1 MVGKDMASSKV
12 EEIGK
17 ELILM
22 KMKSKGSVT
31 MISKLTFIIST
42 VTTYVVQ
49 VTTEITSVQSQIV
62 YSTTTPLITF
72 EEAQKQIAFL
82 TSSQEAF
89 SSVSTAITTSMASTD
104 KTATNSALTFFSD
117 SQTFFITIST
127 LTVETL
133 KTGSN
138 TVITTLSEKLVTA
151 STGGVSPSSGKFKLI
166 FETIIQSITIFVSI
180 IQIQIDVLKS
190 VGPGAEVVLPG
201 STTPGSTTQN
211 PECLSLLE
219 SFRTLKENEIAVG
232 QTVAIIEMI
241 SNNTEFSTFEPS
253 MCDSYL
259 GSGYGGDFGGG
270 MGSGPPGPKGVP
282 CGSDTP
288 KKTSIILKIVKGLKT
303 GLVDIEET
311 STFSTAQTIVEA
323 VFKFKF
329 ETFSSSDLA
338 TLSADSD
345 DLKTIFE
352 SIKAQQIMG
361 SKKIEDSGCTTEDY
375 YDAISIPPCEPSQL
389 PLKEELLMK
398 LEGIFS
404 NLEAAESTIEAVEAV
419 IKGGT
424 TNPTVTVDNFIVI
437 LDSLTAVLDL
447 YNPCELFK
455 LVIQQIS
462 SLLVVFSKTTFDATA
477 TQIIYLQNILI
488 ILIQIIL
495 DIIVQINIIQS
506 QLSEITGS
514 TVDPSSLIIFTI
526 GPDGQIGPGEEAT
539 PMPAVLLPREEEA
552 KIEEA
557 ISELKIAI
565 TNIEIIIQM
574 IILIIDGTFTIDV
587 SSEYS
592 CDDFFGI
599 VMEFLTLLIRGQF
612 GEELEAAANKVI
624 AVSSLSSACGSVTI
638 SYFKIVLL
646 ALIEINVNVI
656 GALTVIVQRL
666 IISRGL
672 IVTID
677 LENLYL
683 LSFEEQTETLELSLR
698 QLREGCAMADE
709 VSIGLELFLETV
721 ACGPDAEDSK
731 EMGNVIKKITDLTKL
746 MAFDIED
753 KGIINLAIEIQTLLS
768 TLTGTT
774 VNGKQCKSI
783 EVLIIIIQNT
793 VMTFVSQITILEQKN
808 LQIGG
813 ELKFTISLP
822 PVEDKEDFK
831 RLEER
836 NEAQLRGLMRC
847 GDFTERSI
855 QQSFEVFEFEPSF
868 DNPSC
873 NGKEVLK
880 KAQRVTAMCSSEVL
894 PIDDVAENTKDLARC
909 SSSLSRPL
917 NEREVSSLEF
927 ILMSC
932 GSFAVT
938 FSSQITIVQQK
949 LTVLS
954 AQTVTAADLFLEFIG
969 RDGSLYPALPLDIG
983 NGDPALVPV
992 NEIEIPDD
1000 EPWFKVGRELF
1011 LVKQW
1016 TEFRFAF
1023 STMQIVL
1030 KSISSVLD
1038 IFGALEESAY
1048 FCSGPEFLMKVSS
1061 YFTMIGQGL
1070 FTSDLLYD
1078 ATFDIIKCA
1087 SQVNMEVSYRIILLL
1102 DSITIGVRSFQM
1114 ACGAEFIIIQQKLI
1128 QIVTIPVTSLQIEG
1142 TEFNEEGEVIM
1153 FSMGSEQTTGDIS
1166 IVDERIWILRDTLKM
1181 LQTVMVCIDAG
1192 IRNDFTGLE
1201 VTKLVKPSKFL
1212 MELNSIILSISID
1225 MTGIDIEAFERFI
1238 SFELEF
1244 EPSGRQLETLEGI
1257 KSTIFSY
1264 CSMLAAEVTQ
1274 SQSTKQDISNKTITE
1289 TDVTVLEKKSEDVKL
1304 QIKTYDNVLESIST
1318 LVDTCRRESPVP
1330 AADFFNRVFGFYI
1343 MMVSEDN
1350 MPNEELNQFSTAL
1363 TSFQGSGIRCI
1374 TGSFEIVFVIV
1385 RIAITIYIEIST
1397 LVLTCI
1403 NTAIFDITGQCPTGY
1418 ELGDWNT
1425 GEGECCCD
1433 PNDQPEEPSYE
1444 LEEPFLI
1451 PPTYEEPV
1459 LIDGEEPYLINGE
1472 EPVLIPGE
1480 EPVPIPMMEE
1490 PYPLFLMEEPV
1501 PINGNDSGYG
1511 EEPIP
1516 IPTFEEPV
1524 LIGGEEPVLIGGEE
1538 PHLIGGEEP
1547 VPISFV
1553 FEEPVLIPERE
1564 PPITGPAPEL
1574 PTVPPYKPAPPKP
1587 EKKFCKCRKNNTV
1600 TPGPSPVPSPPG
1612 MSTVPEVSPVS
1623 APGTS
1628 AKPISPSPIPSPVPT
1643 IMTPSG

>member
-1 MVGKDMASSKV
+1 MGFEERKTLRSLIITIRSTVLIYVSQISIVESKKLEVAGALKFEGDSATIDTVDVNDFDAQLTVLKAQVTNLFQIADSNDKVIECISKIEGLPDAEEPTPNKDLKKEADKVPAMCGQAAPPVKEVQKTSASIVKTCATATEKPSEAEVKSLLFIKKSLITFKQTFSSQITIFSQKLSDITGKSVTAASLNVQVISASGEIEEAKAIDITGGKTEFSVEFYTLRYEIMKSSLNSIERVITKITTITSITTDGAVEADSISAMDFALLIAQFTSSLSSGVITEEIITLSQKIIQAKVTSAPSKAILILLKSAASSAGSLQMTILSEIVVIKQTLMQVLVTTGISITSIKFTIQDFDAEGKITTTEESGGKSEQTTEQLTASMKIFETSQTTLMKVSTLLKATKEFDFTSITEVQTEVTMVEFMTKLTSFLMMVGKDMASSKV

-62 YSTTTPLITF
+62 YSTTTIVTY
-72 EEAQKQIAFL
+72 EEAQKQITFL

-89 SSVSTAITTSMASTD
+89 SSVSTAITTSMASID
-104 KTATNSALTFFSD
+104 KTATNSALNFFSD

-151 STGGVSPSSGKFKLI
+151 STGGVSPSSGKFMLI
-166 FETIIQSITIFVSI
+166 FQTIIQSITIFVKI
-180 IQIQIDVLKS
+180 IQIQIDVLKT
-190 VGPGAEVVLPG
+190 VAAGTTPPPAAEVVPPE

-232 QTVAIIEMI
+232 QTMAIIEMI

-270 MGSGPPGPKGVP
+270 MGSGAPGPKGVP

-345 DLKTIFE
+345 DLKNIFE
-352 SIKAQQIMG
+352 SIKAQQIFV

-375 YDAISIPPCEPSQL
+375 YDAISIPPCQPSEL

-398 LEGIFS
+398 LEGLFS

-419 IKGGT
+419 IKGGS

-526 GPDGQIGPGEEAT
+526 GPDGQIGPGEETT
-539 PMPAVLLPREEEA
+539 PMPSVLLPREEEA

-565 TNIEIIIQM
+565 TNIEIIIEM
-574 IILIIDGTFTIDV
+574 IILIIEGTFTIDV
-587 SSEYS
+587 SSEYR

-672 IVTID
+672 IVTIN
-677 LENLYL
+677 LEELYS
-683 LSFEEQTETLELSLR
+683 LSFEDQTKTLELSLR

-709 VSIGLELFLETV
+709 VSIGLESFLETV
-721 ACGPDAEDSK
+721 ACGPDAEESK
-731 EMGNVIKKITDLTKL
+731 EIGNVIKKITDLTIL

-753 KGIINLAIEIQTLLS
+753 KGIINLAIEIQTLLL

-813 ELKFTISLP
+813 ELKFSISLP
-822 PVEDKEDFK
+822 PVEDKEDYK

-836 NEAQLRGLMRC
+836 NEAQLKGLMRC

-855 QQSFEVFEFEPSF
+855 QSIKQSFEVFEFEPSF
-868 DNPSC
+868 DNQPC

-949 LTVLS
+949 LTVLTG
-954 AQTVTAADLFLEFIG
+954 QTVTAADLFLKFIG

-983 NGDPALVPV
+983 DGDPALVPV

-1016 TEFRFAF
+1016 TEFRFA
-1023 STMQIVL
+1023 
-1030 KSISSVLD
+1030 
-1038 IFGALEESAY
+1038 Y

-1070 FTSDLLYD
+1070 FTSDFLYD

-1102 DSITIGVRSFQM
+1102 
-1114 ACGAEFIIIQQKLI
+1114 
-1128 QIVTIPVTSLQIEG
+1128 
-1142 TEFNEEGEVIM
+1142 
-1153 FSMGSEQTTGDIS
+1153 
-1166 IVDERIWILRDTLKM
+1166 
-1181 LQTVMVCIDAG
+1181 
-1192 IRNDFTGLE
+1192 
-1201 VTKLVKPSKFL
+1201 
-1212 MELNSIILSISID
+1212 
-1225 MTGIDIEAFERFI
+1225 
-1238 SFELEF
+1238 
-1244 EPSGRQLETLEGI
+1244 
-1257 KSTIFSY
+1257 
-1264 CSMLAAEVTQ
+1264 
-1274 SQSTKQDISNKTITE
+1274 
-1289 TDVTVLEKKSEDVKL
+1289 
-1304 QIKTYDNVLESIST
+1304 
-1318 LVDTCRRESPVP
+1318 
-1330 AADFFNRVFGFYI
+1330 
-1343 MMVSEDN
+1343 
-1350 MPNEELNQFSTAL
+1350 
-1363 TSFQGSGIRCI
+1363 
-1374 TGSFEIVFVIV
+1374 
-1385 RIAITIYIEIST
+1385 
-1397 LVLTCI
+1397 
-1403 NTAIFDITGQCPTGY
+1403 
-1418 ELGDWNT
+1418 
-1425 GEGECCCD
+1425 
-1433 PNDQPEEPSYE
+1433 
-1444 LEEPFLI
+1444 
-1451 PPTYEEPV
+1451 
-1459 LIDGEEPYLINGE
+1459 
-1472 EPVLIPGE
+1472 
-1480 EPVPIPMMEE
+1480 
-1490 PYPLFLMEEPV
+1490 
-1501 PINGNDSGYG
+1501 
-1511 EEPIP
+1511 
-1516 IPTFEEPV
+1516 
-1524 LIGGEEPVLIGGEE
+1524 
-1538 PHLIGGEEP
+1538 
-1547 VPISFV
+1547 
-1553 FEEPVLIPERE
+1553 
-1564 PPITGPAPEL
+1564 
-1574 PTVPPYKPAPPKP
+1574 
-1587 EKKFCKCRKNNTV
+1587 
-1600 TPGPSPVPSPPG
+1600 
-1612 MSTVPEVSPVS
+1612 
-1623 APGTS
+1623 
-1628 AKPISPSPIPSPVPT
+1628 
-1643 IMTPSG
+1643 